1 MNHSKKSNK
10 MKNLKIVLMAAIMM
24 APVFTFAQHQ
34 HPSANEMMKD
44 KSMQDSVMTMIC
56 SNPKMMDKMTT
67 HIMKN
72 KEAMHTMMQHKGMMK
87 EMMDMAGK
95 DSTMCH
101 NMMNM
106 MMENKDMDKMM
117 MNKMNKTDKPQQDS
131 LMNRNQ

>member
-1 MNHSKKSNK
+1 
-10 MKNLKIVLMAAIMM
+10 
-24 APVFTFAQHQ
+24 
-34 HPSANEMMKD
+34 
-44 KSMQDSVMTMIC
+44 
-56 SNPKMMDKMTT
+56 MDKMTM

-101 NMMNM
+101 NMMNT

-117 MNKMNKTDKPQQDS
+117 MNKMHKADKPQRDS